1 GAGHGR
7 APGGARRG
15 RTRARAG
22 GTGGRRRPRAAAGRQ
37 QPRPAQLRGLA
48 RDQPAPARTGPGR
61 SPAGDRERH
70 RHRGRRVPAARG
82 GYRRLPR
89 RRGVHARSRPRHR
102 AATAILRRMTSPA
115 AATGRRL
122 VVFDFDHTLYGGDS
136 GAHLVS
142 WLIRRNGWR
151 KALALLAAPV
161 LLPMV
166 AWLPTR
172 RAGISGFLWIG
183 TVGARRDIDT
193 LIDDYVCANAA
204 SIRARLLVPALAVLH
219 RHREA
224 GDEVVI
230 ATGAPPE
237 LARAI

>member
-1 GAGHGR
+1 PPLFRSRRR
-7 APGGARRG
+7 AARRRRGGVPGG
-15 RTRARAG
+15 
-22 GTGGRRRPRAAAGRQ
+22 
-37 QPRPAQLRGLA
+37 
-48 RDQPAPARTGPGR
+48 
-61 SPAGDRERH
+61 
-70 RHRGRRVPAARG
+70 
-82 GYRRLPR
+82 
-89 RRGVHARSRPRHR
+89 RGVHARSRPRHR

-142 WLIRRNGWR
+142 WLIRRSWWR

-204 SIRARLLVPALAVLH
+204 SIRARL
-219 RHREA
+219 
-224 GDEVVI
+224 
-230 ATGAPPE
+230 
-237 LARAI
+237 